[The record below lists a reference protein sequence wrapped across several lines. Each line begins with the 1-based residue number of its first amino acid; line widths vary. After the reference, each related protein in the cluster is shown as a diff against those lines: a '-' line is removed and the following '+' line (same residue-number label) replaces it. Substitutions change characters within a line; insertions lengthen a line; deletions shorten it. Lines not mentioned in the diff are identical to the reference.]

1 MIRTFKY
8 RLYPHAR
15 QSKKLNYLLDLS
27 RNVYNAALEQRRD
40 IYEETGVGL
49 AYTQQSKHFGEMR
62 RDDPDGLGLLNFSC
76 MQHTLRKLDKAFRAF
91 FRRVKVGETP
101 GYPRFKGR
109 NRFHSFEYTYGDGCK
124 LRFDDQERA
133 LLYVQNVGEIK
144 IKYHR
149 PIPSDAKIKH
159 VVIKRSVGKWY
170 VCFQIE
176 LSDIGLIERE
186 TSEMGID
193 VGLHSLLAFSDGE
206 LVDNPRWLRS
216 SLSELRRKQ
225 RRLARRKKGSHRRRK
240 AALQVAKQHE
250 HIANQRRD
258 FWHKVTRELAE
269 THTLMAIEDLTLSFM
284 THNHHIALSAH
295 DAGLGLFRQL
305 LESKAEE
312 AGSQVVAVNPAHTS
326 QRCSGCGKI
335 VRKDLSIRTHHC
347 PHCDLVL
354 DRDVNAAVNI
364 LHLARTGPSGR
375 NVGGSNAERVPR
387 SSPL

>member
-1 MIRTFKY
+1 MIRTYKY

-15 QSKKLNYLLDLS
+15 QAQKLVTLLDLS
-27 RNVYNAALEQRRD
+27 RKVYNAALEQRRD
-40 IYEETGVGL
+40 VYEETGTGVT
-49 AYTQQSKHFGEMR
+49 YTHQSQHFGEVR
-62 RDDPDGLGLLNFSC
+62 RNDPDGLGLLNFSC
-76 MQHTLRKLDKAFRAF
+76 MQHTLRKLDKAFRSF
-91 FRRVKVGETP
+91 FRRVKAGETP

-109 NRFHSFEYTYGDGCK
+109 NRFESFEFTHGDGCQ
-124 LRFDDQERA
+124 LRFDDNQRA

-149 PIPSDAKIKH
+149 PIPDGAQIKH
-159 VVIKRSVGKWY
+159 VVVKRSLGKWY
-170 VCFQIE
+170 VCFQLE
-176 LSDIGLIERE
+176 LPEVQIVQRE
-186 TSEMGID
+186 TSEIGID
-193 VGLHSLLAFSDGE
+193 VGLHSLLALSDGA
-206 LVDNPRWLRS
+206 LVENPRWLRV
-216 SLSELRRKQ
+216 SLAELRVKQ
-225 RRLARRKKGSHRRRK
+225 RRLARRKKGSHRRRT
-240 AALQVAKQHE
+240 AAFQVAKQHA

-269 THTLMAIEDLTLSFM
+269 THTLIAIEELNLSFM

-312 AGSQVVAVNPAHTS
+312 AGSQVVVVPPQYTS

-364 LHLARTGPSGR
+364 LHLARTGPSGH
-375 NVGGSNAERVPR
+375 NVGGCNAERVPR